1 MGFVVGLGFEMPPVS
16 TQQGLKMFAQFRLL
30 IQQLLAGAQQVPVLF
45 LLQLGYRHI
54 SEQVI
59 GVELRQLSGI
69 NAIRFN
75 LSPSGAGDT
84 GGRDDIA
91 VIAFFSE
98 IPLQGIADVRGL
110 VAQLE
115 CAAREIPSEL
125 FKLAE
130 QPFQGWPAFEIM
142 VALASVKKGASISSI
157 LFAVTHN
164 PFTTQAGFAAGLAFA
179 H

>member
-54 SEQVI
+54 SELVI

-75 LSPSGAGDT
+75 LSTSGAGDT
-84 GGRDDIA
+84 GRRDDIA
-91 VIAFFSE
+91 GAFVQCRAVVLGVIDIKTHVDYSLLHRRLPVNFS
-98 IPLQGIADVRGL
+98 
-110 VAQLE
+110 
-115 CAAREIPSEL
+115 
-125 FKLAE
+125 
-130 QPFQGWPAFEIM
+130 
-142 VALASVKKGASISSI
+142 SV
-157 LFAVTHN
+157 VC
-164 PFTTQAGFAAGLAFA
+164 
-179 H
+179 